1 MAGIMTENL
10 SDDIRKLDELRRKID
25 EVKKSLKG
33 INIKVDL
40 DIAEGLQAQLKSLTT
55 EYNALLT
62 TVMQGEEKMLTSV
75 ARIRKA
81 MQDVIDAQNAVIGSN
96 PSQQTSPTGTTTTGT
111 TTTGTTTTGTQNMA
125 QQAQGAQTV
134 AQANEQ
140 LAKSYKELER
150 ELDAIGGTME
160 ANSLLY
166 VQETNAV
173 NIAKENLKELNK
185 QIKEQGYA
193 TTKQTQLQAHYTLQL
208 EEHKK
213 AQAQARI
220 ELSNQIKLN
229 QAAGGSMAEMSQQLS
244 RMRIVYRNL
253 TEAERNS
260 DFGKGLLASIQMTDA
275 EIKKLDATIG
285 NHQRNVGNYAS
296 GWNGLN
302 MSVQNIVREL
312 PSLAT
317 GFQTFMLAISNNIPM
332 LIDEIKRAQ
341 QKSGSVAEDVIEGTG
356 EATSEALDSMGEAA
370 KNAASAGKGVGG
382 VFKAIG
388 SALFS
393 WNTIITIAITLLSMF
408 GSKLIDWAKGLFDG
422 GEAAKEAA
430 EKQKRLNEAI
440 KDFSNDW
447 TTEAGKLRASYERLR
462 LEWLALS
469 TEQEKIKWIKENATE
484 IGNLGVAFDNVAE
497 AEEFFRKNTKNVI
510 RAFELRAQAAAAATQ
525 MQKAWERYYAEFDAA
540 ESSLKY
546 KDARSEKKLSFVDL
560 SSGKVHYVD
569 YSEEEIKSIN
579 DRRAAEA
586 REKTAALREEAAER
600 LNDASERWSNIAIKA
615 ETESSNLLKNYEKK
629 TTGGKSSGQ
638 AWDANAAAYEQAQ
651 IMRQYSESVVQ
662 IYEEAQRNITER
674 RIAAMSEGTDR
685 EIAEI
690 RNGAELELAAIDEQ
704 IKQLAKARA
713 EREKNVWLKGA
724 KGRTEG
730 QYAQTEAGKRTEAD
744 WIAIVEQ
751 ENPHIIA
758 AFNTQKELIKR
769 ERDKQIKEISL
780 SELVAEQE
788 TLREWAKNFGTRE
801 QQRQAIWEEW
811 QAKIAKA
818 KTEAQKK
825 LLRSQMEAELNAFDF
840 DTFKESINWE
850 EAFSNLEAKSKEALT
865 TLRTQLSQYIALN
878 KEALKPDQIQA
889 VTEAIQ
895 RLNGAI
901 ANKSSLKDVIGL
913 FRDGF
918 KGKDGNILTGGYLD
932 DEQAAGVQA
941 VAGKFRN
948 ASDAIKS
955 TMELTDTLGIELSDD
970 LRNGLEE
977 TTDGMDKFAQGL
989 QTFITN
995 PIAGTMQVLDG
1006 LVTGFRG
1013 MAKTIVGIFGIE
1025 TANSRYDDLV
1035 KQYEGLLKLWDD
1047 LIAKKK
1053 EYITESYGAE
1063 INRAAKEAEQI
1074 AQNMADANRELGKA
1088 YLETKD
1094 FFLGRD
1100 KGNKM
1105 LSGMEDA
1112 WIEAAASAAGM
1123 KKFSFS
1129 GLFDLTGEQL
1139 QRVKEDAQQFW
1150 ASMDDETTKYL
1161 EAIISAEEELKNIHK
1176 AELEQMTGTTFDSV
1190 FDDFKNLLG
1199 DMTNSWQQ
1207 FSDTASQYFQQAVI
1221 GNLVGDKF
1229 RSELEQWYEA
1239 FGAAG
1244 KDGSFTQAERDSLL
1258 NQYDAIAER
1267 AIEERERLAEMFG
1280 WSATESGESGTSGR
1294 GFAEMSQESADE
1306 LNGRFASIQISNQG
1320 ILNEAAQ
1327 QTQALWA
1334 SVAWNEEIAKLQGN
1348 MYSVADETRTIL
1360 ANSYLELK
1368 GISENTRKGT
1378 QYLQAMQADMAE
1390 VRRNTKN
1397 L

>member
-62 TVMQGEEKMLTSV
+62 TVAQGEAKMLATV
-75 ARIRKA
+75 ARIREATQK
-81 MQDVIDAQNAVIGSN
+81 VIDAQNAVIGAN
-96 PSQQTSPTGTTTTGT
+96 PSAPTTPTGTTTPTPM
-111 TTTGTTTTGTQNMA
+111 GTQNVG
-125 QQAQGAQTV
+125 QQVQGAQTV
-134 AQANEQ
+134 EQANVQ
-140 LAKSYKELER
+140 LAKSYQELER
-150 ELDAIGGTME
+150 ELDAIGGSME
-160 ANSLLY
+160 ANALLY
-166 VQETNAV
+166 VQESNAV

-185 QIKEQGYA
+185 QIKKQGYA
-193 TTKQTQLQAHYTLQL
+193 TEKQTRLQTHYTLQL

-220 ELSNQIKLN
+220 ELGNQIKLN
-229 QAAGGSMAEMSQQLS
+229 QAASGSMAEMSQQLS

-253 TEAERNS
+253 TETERNS
-260 DFGKGLLASIQMTDA
+260 DFGQGLLASIQMTDA

-302 MSVQNIVREL
+302 VSIQQMVREL
-312 PSLAT
+312 PSLSM
-317 GFQTFMLAISNNIPM
+317 GFNTFFLAISNNLPIFV
-332 LIDEIKRAQ
+332 DELK
-341 QKSGSVAEDVIEGTG
+341 K
-356 EATSEALDSMGEAA
+356 
-370 KNAASAGKGVGG
+370 ASAEVAAMKAKGEKATPVWKQLIGGFLNWQTALIVG
-382 VFKAIG
+382 
-388 SALFS
+388 
-393 WNTIITIAITLLSMF
+393 ITLLTQY
-408 GSKLIDWAKGLFDG
+408 GDKIIDWVKWLFKG
-422 GEAAKEAA
+422 GEAAKKAA
-430 EKQKRLNEAI
+430 KEQKKLNEAI
-440 KDFSNDW
+440 KDFSKEW

-469 TEQEKIKWIKENATE
+469 TKQEKKKWIKDNASE
-484 IGNLGVAFDNVAE
+484 IRNLGVAFDNLAE
-497 AEEFFRKNTKNVI
+497 AEDFFKKNTKNVI

-525 MQKAWERYYAEFDAA
+525 MQNAWERYYAEFDAA
-540 ESSLKY
+540 GKKKY
-546 KDARSEKKLSFVDL
+546 HDARHLIGDMLNIGEMVKYGF
-560 SSGKVHYVD
+560 
-569 YSEEEIKSIN
+569 
-579 DRRAAEA
+579 AEA
-586 REKTAALREEAAER
+586 RRHERRGTFEYYSTTTGAKMSDRGAYRITPEMAEDINRYNNKKLIAKIAKERTDAAER
-600 LNDASERWSNIAIKA
+600 LKKASDKWSKIAFSA
-615 ETESSNLLKNYEKK
+615 GTESDKLLKKYKPNKK
-629 TTGGKSSGQ
+629 GGKK
-638 AWDANAAAYEQAQ
+638 WDAKTAAYEQAQ
-651 IMRQYSESVVQ
+651 IMRQYTESVIA
-662 IYEEAQRNITER
+662 IYKEAQRNITER

-690 RNGAELELAAIDEQ
+690 RNGAALELAAIDEQ

-730 QYAQTEAGKRTEAD
+730 KYAETEAGKRTEAD
-744 WIAIVEQ
+744 WIAIVTK

-758 AFNTQKELIKR
+758 AFNTQKALIKS

-780 SELVAEQE
+780 AELMSEQE
-788 TLREWAKNFGTRE
+788 TLREWAKHFGTRE

-840 DTFKESINWE
+840 ETFKKNINWE
-850 EAFSNLEAKSKEALT
+850 EAFTNLEAKSKQALT
-865 TLRTQLSQYIALN
+865 TLREQLSQYIALN
-878 KEALKPDQIQA
+878 KELKPDQIQA
-889 VTEAIQ
+889 VTDAIQ
-895 RLNGAI
+895 RLDGAI
-901 ANKSSLKDVIGL
+901 ANKSSVKDVIGL
-913 FRDGF
+913 FKGGF
-918 KGKDGNILTGGYLD
+918 KGKDGNILTGGYMD
-932 DEQAAGVQA
+932 DAQAAGLQA
-941 VAGKFRN
+941 VAGKFVS
-948 ASDAIKS
+948 ASEIIRSAI
-955 TMELTDTLGIELSDD
+955 ELTDTLGIEMSKD
-970 LRNGLEE
+970 LREGLEE
-977 TTDGMDKFAQGL
+977 TAEGMDKFSQGL
-989 QTFITN
+989 LTFITN
-995 PIAGTMQVLDG
+995 PIAGTMQIVDG
-1006 LVTGFRG
+1006 LVTSFRG
-1013 MAKTIVGIFGIE
+1013 MAKTIVEIFGIE

-1035 KQYEGLLKLWDD
+1035 KQYEGLLELWDD
-1047 LIAKKK
+1047 LIAKKR

-1074 AQNMADANRELGKA
+1074 ARNMADANRELGKA
-1088 YLETKD
+1088 YIETKE

-1105 LSGMEDA
+1105 LSDMEDA

-1123 KKFSFS
+1123 KKFSFP
-1129 GLFDLTGEQL
+1129 GLFDLSGEQL

-1150 ASMDDETTKYL
+1150 VSMDDETTKYL

-1190 FDDFKNLLG
+1190 FDNFKSLLG

-1221 GNLVGDKF
+1221 GNLVGEKF
-1229 RSELEQWYEA
+1229 RAELEQWYEA

-1244 KDGSFTQAERDSLL
+1244 TDGSFTQAEQDSLL
-1258 NQYDAIAER
+1258 SQYDAIAER
-1267 AIEERERLAEMFG
+1267 AIAERKRLAEMFG
-1280 WSATESGESGTSGR
+1280 WSATESSESGTSGR

-1306 LNGRFASIQISNQG
+1306 LNGRFASLQISNQG
-1320 ILNEAAQ
+1320 ILNEAVQ
-1327 QTQALWA
+1327 HTQALWA
-1334 SVAWNEEIAKLQGN
+1334 TAAWSEEIAKHQQN

-1378 QYLQAMQADMAE
+1378 QYLQAMQADMAA
-1390 VRRNTKN
+1390 VRHNTKN

>member
-1 MAGIMTENL
+1 MTENL

-25 EVKKSLKG
+25 EVKQSLKG

-62 TVMQGEEKMLTSV
+62 TVAQGEAKMLATV
-75 ARIRKA
+75 ARIREATKK
-81 MQDVIDAQNAVIGSN
+81 VIDAQNAVIGAN
-96 PSQQTSPTGTTTTGT
+96 PSAPTTYP
-111 TTTGTTTTGTQNMA
+111 TGTQNVG
-125 QQAQGAQTV
+125 QQVQGAQTV
-134 AQANEQ
+134 EQANVQ
-140 LAKSYKELER
+140 LAKSYQELER
-150 ELDAIGGTME
+150 ELDAIGGSME
-160 ANSLLY
+160 ANALLY

-193 TTKQTQLQAHYTLQL
+193 TEKQTRLQTHYTLQL

-220 ELSNQIKLN
+220 ELGNQIKLN

-253 TEAERNS
+253 TETERNS
-260 DFGKGLLASIQMTDA
+260 NFGKGLLASIQMTDA

-296 GWNGLN
+296 GWNGLY

-312 PSLAT
+312 PSLSM
-317 GFQTFMLAISNNIPM
+317 GFNTFFLAISNNLPIFV
-332 LIDEIKRAQ
+332 DELKRTTAQ
-341 QKSGSVAEDVIEGTG
+341 VKE
-356 EATSEALDSMGEAA
+356 MKAA
-370 KNAASAGKGVGG
+370 GQQTTPVWKQLLGG
-382 VFKAIG
+382 I
-388 SALFS
+388 FS
-393 WNTIITIAITLLSMF
+393 WQTALIVGITLLTQY
-408 GSKLIDWAKGLFDG
+408 GDKIIDWVKGLFNG
-422 GEAAKEAA
+422 GEAAKKAA
-430 EKQKRLNEAI
+430 EEQKKLNEAMN
-440 KDFSNDW
+440 DFSKEW
-447 TTEAGKLRASYERLR
+447 TTEAGKLRASYELLR
-462 LEWLALS
+462 SEWLALS
-469 TEQEKIKWIKENATE
+469 TEQEKRKWIKDNATE
-484 IGNLGVAFDNVAE
+484 IGNLGVAFDSLAE
-497 AEEFFRKNTKNVI
+497 AEDFFEKNTKNVI

-540 ESSLKY
+540 GNKKY
-546 KDARSEKKLSFVDL
+546 ADARNMIGDTIYIGDMVKYGL
-560 SSGKVHYVD
+560 
-569 YSEEEIKSIN
+569 
-579 DRRAAEA
+579 AEA
-586 REKTAALREEAAER
+586 RRNERGGIEYYSTTTGKKLQHGGRKLTREMANAINRYRNEQLIAEIAEERIAAAKR
-600 LNDASERWSNIAIKA
+600 LSDASERWSNIAFTA
-615 ETESSNLLKNYEKK
+615 ETQSTQLLKKYEPKK
-629 TTGGKSSGQ
+629 KGSKGGGQ
-638 AWDANAAAYEQAQ
+638 KWDAKAAAYEQAQ
-651 IMRQYSESVVQ
+651 IMRQYTESVIA
-662 IYEEAQRNITER
+662 IYQEAQRDITER

-690 RNGAELELAAIDEQ
+690 RNGAALELAAIDEQ

-724 KGRTEG
+724 KGRTEA
-730 QYAQTEAGKRTEAD
+730 QYAETEAGKRTEAD
-744 WIAIVEQ
+744 WIAIVQ
-751 ENPHIIA
+751 KENPHIIA
-758 AFNTQKELIKR
+758 AFNTQKALIKG

-780 SELVAEQE
+780 AELVSEQE

-811 QAKIAKA
+811 QAKIVKA

-840 DTFKESINWE
+840 ETFKKSIDWE

-878 KEALKPDQIQA
+878 NDLKPDQIKA
-889 VTEAIQ
+889 VTDALKQ
-895 RLNGAI
+895 LDGAI
-901 ANKSSLKDVIGL
+901 ANKSSIKDVIGL
-913 FRDGF
+913 FKGGF
-918 KGKDGNILTGGYLD
+918 KGKDGNILTGGYMD
-932 DEQAAGVQA
+932 DAQAAGVQA
-941 VAGKFRN
+941 VAGKFGN

-955 TMELTDTLGIELSDD
+955 AIELTDTLGIEMGKD
-970 LRNGLEE
+970 LREGLEE
-977 TTDGMDKFAQGL
+977 TTEGMDKFSQGL
-989 QTFITN
+989 QTYITN
-995 PIAGTMQVLDG
+995 PIAGTMQIVDG

-1025 TANSRYDDLV
+1025 TANSRYSDLV
-1035 KQYEGLLKLWDD
+1035 EQYEGLLKLWDD

-1053 EYITESYGAE
+1053 EYITESYGVE

-1074 AQNMADANRELGKA
+1074 ARNMADANRELGKA

-1100 KGNKM
+1100 KGNKQ
-1105 LSGMEDA
+1105 LRDMEDA
-1112 WIEAAASAAGM
+1112 WIEAAARAAGM
-1123 KKFSFS
+1123 DDFSFA
-1129 GLFDLTGEQL
+1129 GLFDLSGEQL

-1190 FDDFKNLLG
+1190 FEDFKGLLG
-1199 DMTNSWQQ
+1199 NMTNSWQQ

-1229 RSELEQWYEA
+1229 RAELEQWYEA

-1244 KDGSFTQAERDSLL
+1244 TDGNFTQAERDRLL
-1258 NQYDAIAER
+1258 SQYDAISER
-1267 AIEERERLAEMFG
+1267 AIAERKRLAEMFG
-1280 WSATESGESGTSGR
+1280 WSATESSESGTSGR
-1294 GFAEMSQESADE
+1294 GFAEMNQESEDE
-1306 LNGRFASIQISNQG
+1306 LNGRFASLQASNQG
-1320 ILNEAAQ
+1320 LLNEAAQ

-1334 SVAWNEEIAKLQGN
+1334 AAAWSEEIAKHQQN

-1378 QYLQAMQADMAE
+1378 LYLQAMQADMAA
-1390 VRRNTKN
+1390 VRHNTKN

>member
-62 TVMQGEEKMLTSV
+62 TVAQGEAKMLAAV
-75 ARIRKA
+75 ARIREATQK
-81 MQDVIDAQNAVIGSN
+81 VIDAQNAVIGAN
-96 PSQQTSPTGTTTTGT
+96 PSAPTTPTGTTTTAP
-111 TTTGTTTTGTQNMA
+111 TGTQNVG
-125 QQAQGAQTV
+125 QQVQGAQAV
-134 AQANEQ
+134 EQANVQ
-140 LAKSYKELER
+140 LAKSYQELER
-150 ELDAIGGTME
+150 ELDAIGGSME
-160 ANSLLY
+160 ANALLY

-193 TTKQTQLQAHYTLQL
+193 TEKQTRLQTHYTLKL

-220 ELSNQIKLN
+220 ELGNQINLN
-229 QAAGGSMAEMSQQLS
+229 QAASGSMNEMSQQLS

-260 DFGKGLLASIQMTDA
+260 DFGKGLLASIQLTDA

-302 MSVQNIVREL
+302 VSIQQMVREL
-312 PSLAT
+312 PSLSM
-317 GFQTFMLAISNNIPM
+317 GFNTFFLAISNNLPIFV
-332 LIDEIKRAQ
+332 DELKRATAQVKEMKAAGQ
-341 QKSGSVAEDVIEGTG
+341 QTTPVWKQ
-356 EATSEALDSMGEAA
+356 LL
-370 KNAASAGKGVGG
+370 GG
-382 VFKAIG
+382 I
-388 SALFS
+388 FS
-393 WNTIITIAITLLSMF
+393 WQTALIVGITLLTQY
-408 GSKLIDWAKGLFDG
+408 GDKIIDWVKGLFNG
-422 GEAAKEAA
+422 GEAAKKAA
-430 EKQKRLNEAI
+430 EEQKKLNEAI
-440 KDFSNDW
+440 KDFSKEW

-469 TEQEKIKWIKENATE
+469 TEQEKRKWIKDNATE
-484 IGNLGVAFDNVAE
+484 IGNLGVAFDNLAE
-497 AEEFFRKNTKNVI
+497 AEDFFEKNTKNVI

-525 MQKAWERYYAEFDAA
+525 MQKAWERYYQEFDAA
-540 ESSLKY
+540 YTENKDKRGKVKAGDRITRQRAINLGLTSVEQNSFYGDGWYYLSERDAAIVDEANRIRWAKMIKAERKAAAQRL
-546 KDARSEKKLSFVDL
+546 KDASD
-560 SSGKVHYVD
+560 
-569 YSEEEIKSIN
+569 
-579 DRRAAEA
+579 
-586 REKTAALREEAAER
+586 
-600 LNDASERWSNIAIKA
+600 RWSNIAFS
-615 ETESSNLLKNYEKK
+615 TEKESTQLLKKYEPKK
-629 TTGGKSSGQ
+629 KGSKGGGQ
-638 AWDANAAAYEQAQ
+638 KWDAKAAAYEQAQ
-651 IMRQYSESVVQ
+651 IMRQYTESVIA
-662 IYEEAQRNITER
+662 IYQEAQLNITER
-674 RIAAMSEGTDR
+674 RIAAISEGTDR

-690 RNGAELELAAIDEQ
+690 RNGAALELAAIDEQ

-724 KGRTEG
+724 KGRTEA
-730 QYAQTEAGKRTEAD
+730 QYAETEAGKRTEAD
-744 WIAIVEQ
+744 WIAIVQ
-751 ENPHIIA
+751 KENPHIIA
-758 AFNTQKELIKR
+758 AFNTQKALIKS

-780 SELVAEQE
+780 AELMSEQE
-788 TLREWAKNFGTRE
+788 TLREWAKHFGTRE
-801 QQRQAIWEEW
+801 QQRQAIREEW
-811 QAKIAKA
+811 KAKIAKA

-840 DTFKESINWE
+840 ETFKKNINWE

-878 KEALKPDQIQA
+878 KELKPDQIQA

-895 RLNGAI
+895 RLDGAI
-901 ANKSSLKDVIGL
+901 ANKSSIKDVIGL
-913 FRDGF
+913 FKGGF
-918 KGKDGNILTGGYLD
+918 KGKDGNILTGGYMD
-932 DEQAAGVQA
+932 DAQAAGVQA

-948 ASDAIKS
+948 ASEAIKS
-955 TMELTDTLGIELSDD
+955 TIELTDTLGIEIGKD
-970 LRNGLEE
+970 LRDGLEE
-977 TTDGMDKFAQGL
+977 TTEGMDKFSQGL
-989 QTFITN
+989 QTFITD
-995 PIAGTMQVLDG
+995 PITGTIQIVDG
-1006 LVTGFRG
+1006 LITSFRG

-1035 KQYEGLLKLWDD
+1035 KQYEGLLELWDD
-1047 LIAKKK
+1047 LISKKK

-1074 AQNMADANRELGKA
+1074 ARNMADANRELGKA
-1088 YLETKD
+1088 YIETKD

-1105 LSGMEDA
+1105 LSDMEDA
-1112 WIEAAASAAGM
+1112 WIEAAASSAGM
-1123 KKFSFS
+1123 KKFSFP
-1129 GLFDLTGEQL
+1129 GLFDLSGEQL

-1190 FDDFKNLLG
+1190 FDNFKSLLG

-1221 GNLVGDKF
+1221 GNLVGEKF
-1229 RSELEQWYEA
+1229 RAELEQWYEA

-1244 KDGSFTQAERDSLL
+1244 TDGSFTQAERDSLL
-1258 NQYDAIAER
+1258 SQYDAIAER
-1267 AIEERERLAEMFG
+1267 AIDERKRLAEMFG
-1280 WSATESGESGTSGR
+1280 WSATESSESGTSGR

-1306 LNGRFASIQISNQG
+1306 LNGRFASLQISNQG
-1320 ILNEAAQ
+1320 ILNEAVQ
-1327 QTQALWA
+1327 HTQALWA
-1334 SVAWNEEIAKLQGN
+1334 TAAWSEEIAKHQQN

-1368 GISENTRKGT
+1368 GISENTRKGAL
-1378 QYLQAMQADMAE
+1378 YLQSMQADMAA
-1390 VRRNTKN
+1390 VRHNTKN

>member
-62 TVMQGEEKMLTSV
+62 TVAQGEAKMLATV
-75 ARIRKA
+75 ARIREATQK
-81 MQDVIDAQNAVIGSN
+81 VIDAQNAVIGAN
-96 PSQQTSPTGTTTTGT
+96 PSAPTTPTGTTTTAP
-111 TTTGTTTTGTQNMA
+111 TGTQNVG
-125 QQAQGAQTV
+125 QQVQGAQAV
-134 AQANEQ
+134 EQANVQ
-140 LAKSYKELER
+140 LAKSYQELER
-150 ELDAIGGTME
+150 ELDAIGGSME
-160 ANSLLY
+160 ANALLY

-173 NIAKENLKELNK
+173 NIAKENLKKLNK

-193 TTKQTQLQAHYTLQL
+193 TEKQTRLQTHYTLQL

-220 ELSNQIKLN
+220 ELGNQIKLN
-229 QAAGGSMAEMSQQLS
+229 QAASGSMAEMSQQLS

-253 TEAERNS
+253 TETERNS

-302 MSVQNIVREL
+302 VSIQQMVREL
-312 PSLAT
+312 PSLSM
-317 GFQTFMLAISNNIPM
+317 GFNTFFLAISNNLPIFV
-332 LIDEIKRAQ
+332 DELKRATAQVKEMKAAGQ
-341 QKSGSVAEDVIEGTG
+341 QTTPVWKQ
-356 EATSEALDSMGEAA
+356 LL
-370 KNAASAGKGVGG
+370 GG
-382 VFKAIG
+382 I
-388 SALFS
+388 FS
-393 WNTIITIAITLLSMF
+393 WQTALIVGITLLTQY
-408 GSKLIDWAKGLFDG
+408 GDKIIDWVKGLFNG
-422 GEAAKEAA
+422 GEAAKKAA
-430 EKQKRLNEAI
+430 EEQKKLNEAI
-440 KDFSNDW
+440 KDFSKEW

-469 TEQEKIKWIKENATE
+469 TEQEKRKWIKDNATE
-484 IGNLGVAFDNVAE
+484 IGNLGVAFDSLAE
-497 AEEFFRKNTKNVI
+497 AEEFFEKNTKNVI
-510 RAFELRAQAAAAATQ
+510 RAFELRAQAAAAAVQ

-540 ESSLKY
+540 GNKKY
-546 KDARSEKKLSFVDL
+546 YDARTKIGDYINLSEAMRIGLIETRKRPNGGFEYYNTQTGKVTRSTEFKITTEVANALNRYRNEQLIAEIAEERKAAAQRLKDASD
-560 SSGKVHYVD
+560 
-569 YSEEEIKSIN
+569 
-579 DRRAAEA
+579 
-586 REKTAALREEAAER
+586 
-600 LNDASERWSNIAIKA
+600 RWSNIAFS
-615 ETESSNLLKNYEKK
+615 TEKESTKLLKKYEPKK
-629 TTGGKSSGQ
+629 KSGKGGGGQ
-638 AWDANAAAYEQAQ
+638 KWDAKSAAYEQAQ
-651 IMRQYSESVVQ
+651 IMRQYTESVIA
-662 IYEEAQRNITER
+662 IYQEAQLNITER
-674 RIAAMSEGTDR
+674 RIAAISEGTDR

-690 RNGAELELAAIDEQ
+690 RNGAALELAAIDEQ

-724 KGRTEG
+724 KGRTEA
-730 QYAQTEAGKRTEAD
+730 QYAETEAGKRTESD
-744 WIAIVEQ
+744 WIAIVTK

-758 AFNTQKELIKR
+758 AFNTQKALIKG

-780 SELVAEQE
+780 AELVSEQE
-788 TLREWAKNFGTRE
+788 TLREWAKHFGTRE

-840 DTFKESINWE
+840 ETFKKNINWE

-878 KEALKPDQIQA
+878 KDLKPDQIKA
-889 VTEAIQ
+889 VTDALKQ
-895 RLNGAI
+895 LDGAI
-901 ANKSSLKDVIGL
+901 ANKSSIKDVIGL
-913 FRDGF
+913 FKGGF
-918 KGKDGNILTGGYLD
+918 KGKDGNILTGGYMD
-932 DEQAAGVQA
+932 DAQAAGVQA

-948 ASDAIKS
+948 ASEAIKS
-955 TMELTDTLGIELSDD
+955 TIELTDTLGIEIGKD
-970 LRNGLEE
+970 LGEGLEE
-977 TTDGMDKFAQGL
+977 TTEGMDKFSQGL

-995 PIAGTMQVLDG
+995 PIAGTMQVVDG

-1035 KQYEGLLKLWDD
+1035 KQYEGLIELWDD
-1047 LIAKKK
+1047 LISKKK

-1074 AQNMADANRELGKA
+1074 ARNMADANRELGKA
-1088 YLETKD
+1088 YIETKD

-1105 LSGMEDA
+1105 LSDMEDA

-1123 KKFSFS
+1123 KKFSFP
-1129 GLFDLTGEQL
+1129 GLFDLSGEQL

-1176 AELEQMTGTTFDSV
+1176 EELEQMTGTTFESV
-1190 FDDFKNLLG
+1190 FDNFKSLLG

-1221 GNLVGDKF
+1221 GNLVGEKF
-1229 RSELEQWYEA
+1229 RAELEQWYEA

-1244 KDGSFTQAERDSLL
+1244 TDGSFTQAERDSLL
-1258 NQYDAIAER
+1258 SQYDAIAER
-1267 AIEERERLAEMFG
+1267 AIDERKRLAEMFG
-1280 WSATESGESGTSGR
+1280 WSATESSESGTSGR

-1306 LNGRFASIQISNQG
+1306 LNGRFASLQISNQG
-1320 ILNEAAQ
+1320 ILNEAVQ
-1327 QTQALWA
+1327 HTQALWA
-1334 SVAWNEEIAKLQGN
+1334 TAAWSEEIAKHQQN

-1378 QYLQAMQADMAE
+1378 LYLQAMQADMAA
-1390 VRRNTKN
+1390 VRHNTKN